1 MNPDRALQSREIAH
15 RLDAALGRLSPRE
28 RMVFELKHCQ
38 GFKLKDIG
46 DLCGTSEE
54 AAKNSLFRALQK
66 LRVELK
72 DLC

>member
-1 MNPDRALQSREIAH
+1 
-15 RLDAALGRLSPRE
+15 
-28 RMVFELKHCQ
+28 
-38 GFKLKDIG
+38 LKDIG